1 VLLEKLTQPFF
12 KLDAPII
19 EGEGSLKT
27 LTKSQNNNI
36 YGELKN

>member
-12 KLDAPII
+12 KLDDPII
-19 EGEGSLKT
+19 EGDGSLKM
-27 LTKSQNNNI
+27 LTNSQDNKI